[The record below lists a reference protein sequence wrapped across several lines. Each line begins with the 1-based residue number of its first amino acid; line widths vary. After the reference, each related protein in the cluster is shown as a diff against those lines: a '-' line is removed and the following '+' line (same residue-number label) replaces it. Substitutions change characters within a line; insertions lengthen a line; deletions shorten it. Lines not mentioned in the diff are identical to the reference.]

1 MRLVGISVLVLVISG
16 LGAPTI
22 AQTEQLVGCD
32 LDALSVLLLSASST
46 LQDIKDEEAVVLLS
60 DLGATIETAKLSC
73 SLKTIDYSAIPQSRT
88 VDGGFV
94 LGDPDA
100 PLTIVEFSDFLCG
113 HCQQYEAVVSQ
124 FIEEFVVTGE
134 AKFEY
139 RMFPVI
145 DPEASPFVAQLA
157 ECADTLRPGSFWEA
171 HDVLFALIIDQGL
184 TQSSVDMYVD
194 RMELNLDD
202 LVACFEG
209 ANQIA
214 VDSEFG
220 SDLGVTGTPAV
231 MVRYG
236 DGEPEWIVVD
246 DQTFDR
252 GGVDFEILAAVVEN
266 ASKSK

>member
-1 MRLVGISVLVLVISG
+1 
-16 LGAPTI
+16 
-22 AQTEQLVGCD
+22 
-32 LDALSVLLLSASST
+32 
-46 LQDIKDEEAVVLLS
+46 
-60 DLGATIETAKLSC
+60 
-73 SLKTIDYSAIPQSRT
+73 
-88 VDGGFV
+88 
-94 LGDPDA
+94 
-100 PLTIVEFSDFLCG
+100 
-113 HCQQYEAVVSQ
+113 
-124 FIEEFVVTGE
+124 
-134 AKFEY
+134 
-139 RMFPVI
+139 
-145 DPEASPFVAQLA
+145 LA

-231 MVRYG
+231 MIRYG
-236 DGEPEWIVVD
+236 AGEPEWIVVD